1 MSQEDLPDELSGH
14 GERSGVLSRLVRLN
28 RYLLLLL
35 LIPLG
40 IIYFKPPYAEQ
51 QEAQRRLDELT
62 LQRDATKEKA
72 ARLKRKLDLIRN
84 DDEYLEAMA
93 RDRLHLQKDG
103 EIIVRFDR

>member
-1 MSQEDLPDELSGH
+1 M
-14 GERSGVLSRLVRLN
+14 N

-40 IIYFKPPYAEQ
+40 VIYFKPPYAEQ
-51 QEAQRRLDELT
+51 QEAQRRLEELT